1 MKESTETSLT
11 EHQRHLLQH
20 IRTCE
25 ASGKRI
31 TQYCAENGLSVR
43 SMYDGRKVM
52 VKKGILPR
60 THPGQFQRVKVSAP
74 AVTSDW
80 RIQLPNGVCVA
91 FSGAVDAGALKQV
104 LTTVAQLS

>member
-1 MKESTETSLT
+1 MNESRETSLT
-11 EHQRHLLQH
+11 EHQQRVLKH
-20 IRTCE
+20 IRACE

-31 TQYCAENGLSVR
+31 IQYCAENGLSVR

-60 THPGQFQRVKVSAP
+60 THPGQFQRVKLSAP
-74 AVTSDW
+74 AVSNDW
-80 RIQLPNGVCVA
+80 RIQLPNGVSVA